1 MKRFEVYRRYM
12 NKHRA
17 RRRLAS
23 ALRCLGAVLALVVL
37 TQDLSR
43 PAAAQTVVVMVNG
56 DPITS
61 YDIDQRAKF
70 TQLVNHKAPA
80 RQDVIDE
87 LINEKLKVQVGRRYK
102 LEITDGD
109 VDSSY
114 AEMGKRMNLSAQ
126 QLSQTLEKA
135 GVDPGTLKARIR
147 ADMVWQQIVRGKFQS
162 SFQFRDKDVL
172 AAIETRK
179 KDDKDKDASD
189 KVTAEEYVLRPI
201 LFIVPKGA
209 PQSTIDARRGEAE
222 ALRSRFQDC
231 ERGLPFA
238 RALKDVAVREQITRS
253 SADLAPA
260 LREILE
266 RTGVGRLTNPET
278 TPNGVEVFA
287 ICSKRET
294 KADAPALRQVRQEM
308 INEQFQTKSKRF
320 LDELRRAALIEMK

>member
-1 MKRFEVYRRYM
+1 M
-12 NKHRA
+12 
-17 RRRLAS
+17 
-23 ALRCLGAVLALVVL
+23 L
-37 TQDLSR
+37 TDVSR
-43 PAAAQTVVVMVNG
+43 PAAAQAVVLMVNG
-56 DPITS
+56 DPITA

-70 TQLVNHKAPA
+70 TQLVSHKAPA
-80 RQDVIDE
+80 RQDVVDE
-87 LINEKLKVQVGRRYK
+87 LINEKIKVQAGRRYK
-102 LEITDGD
+102 LEISDSD
-109 VDSSY
+109 VDASF

-179 KDDKDKDASD
+179 KDDKDKDATE
-189 KVTAEEYVLRPI
+189 KITAQEYVLRPI

-209 PQSTIDARRGEAE
+209 PQSRIDARRSEAE
-222 ALRSRFQDC
+222 ALRGRFQDC
-231 ERGLPFA
+231 ESGLPFA

-253 SADLAPA
+253 SAELAPA
-260 LREILE
+260 LREILD

-278 TPNGVEVFA
+278 TPNGVELFA

-308 INEQFQTKSKRF
+308 INEQFEVKSKRF
-320 LDELRRAALIEMK
+320 LSELRRQALIEKK

>member
-1 MKRFEVYRRYM
+1 MKRFEVHRRSM
-12 NKHRA
+12 NKHGYCS
-17 RRRLAS
+17 RLAS
-23 ALRCLGAVLALVVL
+23 ALCCLGAVLAIGML
-37 TQDLSR
+37 TDVSR
-43 PAAAQTVVVMVNG
+43 PAAAQAVVLMVNG
-56 DPITS
+56 DPITA

-70 TQLVNHKAPA
+70 TQLVSHKAPA
-80 RQDVIDE
+80 RQDVVDE
-87 LINEKLKVQVGRRYK
+87 LINEKIKVQAGRRYK
-102 LEITDGD
+102 LEISDSD
-109 VDSSY
+109 VDASF

-179 KDDKDKDASD
+179 KDDKDKDTTE
-189 KVTAEEYVLRPI
+189 KITAQEYVLRPI

-209 PQSTIDARRGEAE
+209 PQSRIDARRSEAE
-222 ALRSRFQDC
+222 ALRGRFQDC
-231 ERGLPFA
+231 ESGLPFA

-253 SADLAPA
+253 SAELAPA
-260 LREILE
+260 LREILD

-278 TPNGVEVFA
+278 TPNGVELFA

-308 INEQFQTKSKRF
+308 INEQFEVKSKRF
-320 LDELRRAALIEMK
+320 LSELRRQALIEKK

>member
-1 MKRFEVYRRYM
+1 MKRFEVHRRSM
-12 NKHRA
+12 NKHGYCS
-17 RRRLAS
+17 RLAS
-23 ALRCLGAVLALVVL
+23 ALCCLGAVLAVGML
-37 TQDLSR
+37 TDVSR
-43 PAAAQTVVVMVNG
+43 PAAAQAVVLMVNG
-56 DPITS
+56 DPITA

-70 TQLVNHKAPA
+70 TQLVSHKAPA
-80 RQDVIDE
+80 RQDVVDE
-87 LINEKLKVQVGRRYK
+87 LINEKIKVQAGRRYK
-102 LEITDGD
+102 LEISDSD
-109 VDSSY
+109 VDASF

-179 KDDKDKDASD
+179 KDDKDKDATE
-189 KVTAEEYVLRPI
+189 KITAQEYVLRPI

-209 PQSTIDARRGEAE
+209 PQSRIDARRSEAE
-222 ALRSRFQDC
+222 ALRGRFQDC
-231 ERGLPFA
+231 ESGLPFA

-253 SADLAPA
+253 SAELAPA
-260 LREILE
+260 LRDILD

-278 TPNGVEVFA
+278 TPNGVELFA

-308 INEQFQTKSKRF
+308 INEQFEVKSKRF
-320 LDELRRAALIEMK
+320 LSELRRQALIEKK

>member
-1 MKRFEVYRRYM
+1 M
-12 NKHRA
+12 
-17 RRRLAS
+17 
-23 ALRCLGAVLALVVL
+23 L
-37 TQDLSR
+37 TDVSR
-43 PAAAQTVVVMVNG
+43 PAAAQAVVLMVNG
-56 DPITS
+56 DPITA

-70 TQLVNHKAPA
+70 TQLVSHKAPA
-80 RQDVIDE
+80 RQDVVDE
-87 LINEKLKVQVGRRYK
+87 LINEKIKVQAGRRYK
-102 LEITDGD
+102 LEISDSD
-109 VDSSY
+109 VDASF

-135 GVDPGTLKARIR
+135 GVNPGTLKARIR

-179 KDDKDKDASD
+179 KDDKDKDATE
-189 KVTAEEYVLRPI
+189 KITAQEYVLRPI

-209 PQSTIDARRGEAE
+209 PQSRIDARRSEAE
-222 ALRSRFQDC
+222 ALRGRFQDC
-231 ERGLPFA
+231 ESGLPFA

-253 SADLAPA
+253 SAELAPA
-260 LREILE
+260 LREILD

-278 TPNGVEVFA
+278 TPNGVELFA

-308 INEQFQTKSKRF
+308 INEQFEVKSKRF
-320 LDELRRAALIEMK
+320 LSELRRQALIEKK

>member
-1 MKRFEVYRRYM
+1 M

-17 RRRLAS
+17 AFLTLAP
-23 ALRCLGAVLALVVL
+23 ALRCLWAVLALGAFAM
-37 TQDLSR
+37 DLPR

-61 YDIDQRAKF
+61 YDIDQRSKF
-70 TQLVNHKAPA
+70 TLLVSHKQPT
-80 RQDVIDE
+80 RQEVIDE

-102 LEITDGD
+102 LELTDSD
-109 VDSSY
+109 VDASY
-114 AEMGKRMNLSAQ
+114 AEMAKRMNFSPE
-126 QLSQTLEKA
+126 QLTQTLEKG
-135 GVDPGTLKARIR
+135 GVDAGTLKARIR

-162 SFQFRDKDVL
+162 RFQFREKDLL
-172 AAIETRK
+172 AALEARN
-179 KDDKDKDASD
+179 KDDKDKDVSS

-209 PQSTIDARRGEAE
+209 PQSRIDARRAEAE
-222 ALRSRFQDC
+222 ALRNRFQDC
-231 ERGLPFA
+231 DHGLRFA
-238 RALKDVAVREQITRS
+238 RALKDVAVREQIVKS

-278 TPNGVEVFA
+278 TPNGIEVFA

-294 KADAPALRQVRQEM
+294 KTDAPALRQVRQEM
-308 INEQFQTKSKRF
+308 FNEQFQATSKRF
-320 LDELRRAALIEMK
+320 LDELRRQALIEMK

>member
-1 MKRFEVYRRYM
+1 MKRFEVHRRSM
-12 NKHRA
+12 NKHGYCS
-17 RRRLAS
+17 RLAS
-23 ALRCLGAVLALVVL
+23 ALCCLGAVLAVGML
-37 TQDLSR
+37 TDVSR
-43 PAAAQTVVVMVNG
+43 PAAAQAVVLMVNG
-56 DPITS
+56 DPITA

-70 TQLVNHKAPA
+70 TQLVSHKAPA
-80 RQDVIDE
+80 RQDVVDE
-87 LINEKLKVQVGRRYK
+87 LINEKIKVQAGRRYK
-102 LEITDGD
+102 LEISDSD
-109 VDSSY
+109 VDASF

-172 AAIETRK
+172 AAFETRK
-179 KDDKDKDASD
+179 KDDKDKDATE
-189 KVTAEEYVLRPI
+189 KITAQEYVLRPI

-209 PQSTIDARRGEAE
+209 PQSRIDARRSEAE
-222 ALRSRFQDC
+222 ALRGRFQDC
-231 ERGLPFA
+231 ESGLPFA

-253 SADLAPA
+253 SAELAPA
-260 LREILE
+260 LREILD

-278 TPNGVEVFA
+278 TPNGVELFA

-308 INEQFQTKSKRF
+308 INEQFEVKSKRF
-320 LDELRRAALIEMK
+320 LSELRRQALIEKK

>member
-1 MKRFEVYRRYM
+1 M
-12 NKHRA
+12 
-17 RRRLAS
+17 
-23 ALRCLGAVLALVVL
+23 L
-37 TQDLSR
+37 TDVSR
-43 PAAAQTVVVMVNG
+43 PAAAQAVVLMVNG
-56 DPITS
+56 DPITA

-70 TQLVNHKAPA
+70 TQLVSHKAPA
-80 RQDVIDE
+80 RQDVVDE
-87 LINEKLKVQVGRRYK
+87 LINEKIKVQAGRRYK
-102 LEITDGD
+102 LEISDSD
-109 VDSSY
+109 VDASF

-179 KDDKDKDASD
+179 KDDKDKDATE
-189 KVTAEEYVLRPI
+189 KITAQEYVLRPI

-209 PQSTIDARRGEAE
+209 PQSRIDARRSEAE
-222 ALRSRFQDC
+222 ALRGRFQDC
-231 ERGLPFA
+231 ESGLPFA
-238 RALKDVAVREQITRS
+238 RALKEVAVREQITRS
-253 SADLAPA
+253 SAELAPA
-260 LREILE
+260 LREILD

-278 TPNGVEVFA
+278 TPNGVELFA

-308 INEQFQTKSKRF
+308 INEQFEVKSKRF
-320 LDELRRAALIEMK
+320 LSELRRQALIEKK

>member
-1 MKRFEVYRRYM
+1 M
-12 NKHRA
+12 NKHGYCS
-17 RRRLAS
+17 RLAS
-23 ALRCLGAVLALVVL
+23 ALCCLGAVLAVGML
-37 TQDLSR
+37 TDVSR
-43 PAAAQTVVVMVNG
+43 PAAAQAVVLMVNG
-56 DPITS
+56 DPITA

-70 TQLVNHKAPA
+70 TQLVSHKAPA
-80 RQDVIDE
+80 RQDVVDE
-87 LINEKLKVQVGRRYK
+87 LINEKIKVQAGRRYK
-102 LEITDGD
+102 LEISDSD
-109 VDSSY
+109 VDASF

-179 KDDKDKDASD
+179 KDDKDKDATE
-189 KVTAEEYVLRPI
+189 KITAQEYVLRPI

-209 PQSTIDARRGEAE
+209 PQSRIDARRSEAE
-222 ALRSRFQDC
+222 ALRGRFQDC
-231 ERGLPFA
+231 ESGLPFA

-253 SADLAPA
+253 SAELAPA
-260 LREILE
+260 LREILD

-278 TPNGVEVFA
+278 TPNGVELFA

-308 INEQFQTKSKRF
+308 INEQFEVKSKRF
-320 LDELRRAALIEMK
+320 LSELRRQALIEKK

>member
-1 MKRFEVYRRYM
+1 MKRFEVHRRSM
-12 NKHRA
+12 NKHGYCS
-17 RRRLAS
+17 RLAS
-23 ALRCLGAVLALVVL
+23 ALCCLGAVLAVGML
-37 TQDLSR
+37 TDVSR
-43 PAAAQTVVVMVNG
+43 PAAAQAVVLMVNG
-56 DPITS
+56 DPITA

-70 TQLVNHKAPA
+70 TQLVSHKAPA
-80 RQDVIDE
+80 RQDVVDE
-87 LINEKLKVQVGRRYK
+87 LINEKIKVQAGRRYK
-102 LEITDGD
+102 LEISDSD
-109 VDSSY
+109 VDASF

-179 KDDKDKDASD
+179 KDDKDKDATE
-189 KVTAEEYVLRPI
+189 KITAQEYVLRPI

-209 PQSTIDARRGEAE
+209 PQSRIDARRSEAE
-222 ALRSRFQDC
+222 ALRGRFQDC
-231 ERGLPFA
+231 ESGLPFA

-253 SADLAPA
+253 SAELAPA
-260 LREILE
+260 LREILD

-278 TPNGVEVFA
+278 TPNGVELFA

-308 INEQFQTKSKRF
+308 INEQFEVKSKRF
-320 LDELRRAALIEMK
+320 LSELRRQALIEKK